1 MVDKRV
7 LIIDDDEDI
16 RFTIME
22 ICRSQQWIARE
33 AADYQEAQTV
43 MKEFSPDVIL
53 VDYHMP
59 VHDGIWMTR
68 EIRKTD
74 RNTSIIVL
82 TIEEKESVV
91 QRFFEAGAD
100 DYALKPVK
108 APDLIARIRLH
119 FKLSEQKRF
128 FKDARKGI
136 NEKMNRTPS
145 RGQRKNIKFSRPA
158 AIRCWPLFMRRG
170 KACAFPSASGRPD
183 CAGHVSCCNSEYTA
197 GSSEQA
203 RAC

>member
-7 LIIDDDEDI
+7 LVIDDDEDI

-74 RNTSIIVL
+74 RNTSIIPFPIKKLCWRSSPHGRALQTLSISQTMALAAPAL
-82 TIEEKESVV
+82 T
-91 QRFFEAGAD
+91 
-100 DYALKPVK
+100 
-108 APDLIARIRLH
+108 APD
-119 FKLSEQKRF
+119 FWQ
-128 FKDARKGI
+128 
-136 NEKMNRTPS
+136 
-145 RGQRKNIKFSRPA
+145 
-158 AIRCWPLFMRRG
+158 
-170 KACAFPSASGRPD
+170 
-183 CAGHVSCCNSEYTA
+183 
-197 GSSEQA
+197 
-203 RAC
+203 

>member
-68 EIRKTD
+68 EIRK
-74 RNTSIIVL
+74 R
-82 TIEEKESVV
+82 IETH
-91 QRFFEAGAD
+91 
-100 DYALKPVK
+100 
-108 APDLIARIRLH
+108 RL
-119 FKLSEQKRF
+119 L
-128 FKDARKGI
+128 
-136 NEKMNRTPS
+136 
-145 RGQRKNIKFSRPA
+145 FSRL
-158 AIRCWPLFMRRG
+158 RKRKVLFSAFLKQGQMIMR
-170 KACAFPSASGRPD
+170 
-183 CAGHVSCCNSEYTA
+183 
-197 GSSEQA
+197 
-203 RAC
+203 

>member
-91 QRFFEAGAD
+91 QRFFEAG
-100 DYALKPVK
+100 
-108 APDLIARIRLH
+108 
-119 FKLSEQKRF
+119 
-128 FKDARKGI
+128 
-136 NEKMNRTPS
+136 
-145 RGQRKNIKFSRPA
+145 
-158 AIRCWPLFMRRG
+158 
-170 KACAFPSASGRPD
+170 GR
-183 CAGHVSCCNSEYTA
+183 
-197 GSSEQA
+197 
-203 RAC
+203 

>member
-1 MVDKRV
+1 MADKRV

-108 APDLIARIRLH
+108 ASDLIARIRLH

-136 NEKMNRTPS
+136 NEKTVQLLSDYLKQMDRFVSIEEIESELSINYKTLYRYLQYFQ
-145 RGQRKNIKFSRPA
+145 GEGYLE
-158 AIRCWPLFMRRG
+158 IRNQYG
-170 KACAFPSASGRPD
+170 KIGRPKLSYKWKKD
-183 CAGHVSCCNSEYTA
+183 
-197 GSSEQA
+197 
-203 RAC
+203 